1 MLALGLGLGFG
12 NGCSATG
19 FGASPRSPEPP
30 GVSAPVS
37 GSLPLAAFPP
47 IDIDGVEP
55 IAEAGL
61 GSLAIRKWSLRNGL
75 RIITA
80 PDPTARSVS
89 YVTAYRVGSR
99 DEDAAAGQTGLAHF
113 CEHLMFA
120 ARGGTSGPGRFDRRL
135 EELGGNGNAT
145 TGFDFTSYTD
155 DLPPEALEA
164 VIRLEAERMTRVDL
178 TPEEIER
185 EREIVI
191 EERLQSSEDDID
203 GQLDELVY
211 GQAYR
216 SHPYRWPI
224 VGRMAD
230 IRTATAASVTAFFAR
245 HYVPDHATVVIAG
258 RFDEAAAL
266 SAMVASYGPLPAPPR
281 TAEPVIAPERAPT
294 GEVRAAI
301 ARAVPADRFMMG
313 QPAPGLG
320 DPDRAAYE
328 ILDDLLTGGPSARLY
343 RALMVDRELASSLD
357 AEIAPTRDPGLW
369 TIVVQMRK
377 SERAAAAEELIRR
390 EIARLIET
398 PVPAAELSAARNRL
412 ETAFWLGLSSS
423 KARAEQLGAFDT
435 TTGDFR
441 LLIARGAAYGRV
453 TAADVSRV
461 ARGWLGTGAH
471 SVVVA
476 HPRTGPGA

>member
-1 MLALGLGLGFG
+1 LTLTLGLGFG
-12 NGCSATG
+12 LGCSATG
-19 FGASPRSPEPP
+19 FGGSPRSPVPP
-30 GVSAPVS
+30 GVSATAAA
-37 GSLPLAAFPP
+37 SLPVAAIAP
-47 IDIDGVEP
+47 IAVDGVEP
-55 IAEAGL
+55 VTVAAL
-61 GSLAIRKWSLRNGL
+61 GSLAVRKWALRNGL

-80 PDPTARSVS
+80 PDPSARSVS
-89 YVTAYRVGSR
+89 YVTTYRVGSR

-120 ARGGTSGPGRFDRRL
+120 GNRGASGPGAFDRRL

-145 TGFDFTSYTD
+145 TGYDFTSYTD
-155 DLPPEALEA
+155 ELPPEALEA
-164 VIRLEAERMTRVDL
+164 VIRLEAERMTSVDL

-203 GQLDELVY
+203 GQLDELVH
-211 GQAYR
+211 GQAFR

-230 IRTATAASVTAFFAR
+230 IRAATPASVTAFFAR
-245 HYVPDHATVVIAG
+245 HYGPDHATVVIAG
-258 RFDEAAAL
+258 RFDEVAAL
-266 SAMVASYGPLPAPPR
+266 SALAASYGPLPARPR
-281 TAEPVIAPERAPT
+281 TAEPVIVPERAPA
-294 GEVRAAI
+294 GEVRATI
-301 ARAVPADRFMMG
+301 ARAVPADRLMVG

-343 RALMVDRELASSLD
+343 RALMVDRELASSLE
-357 AEIAPTRDPGLW
+357 AEVAPTRDPGLW

-377 SERAAAAEELIRR
+377 SERAAEAEDLIRR

-423 KARAEQLGAFDT
+423 EARAEQLGAFDT

-441 LLIARGAAYGRV
+441 LLLERGAAYRRV
-453 TAADVSRV
+453 TATDVSRV
-461 ARGWLGTGAH
+461 ARAWLGTGGW
-471 SVVVA
+471 SIVVA
-476 HPRTGPGA
+476 RPRTGPGA

>member
-1 MLALGLGLGFG
+1 MLTLGLGLQL
-12 NGCSATG
+12 GCSG
-19 FGASPRSPEPP
+19 VGLGASPRSAAPP
-30 GVSAPVS
+30 AASELASSAVAP
-37 GSLPLAAFPP
+37 AATAP
-47 IDIDGVEP
+47 IVIDGVEP
-55 IAEAGL
+55 VATAAL
-61 GSLAIRKWSLRNGL
+61 GSLSIRKWSLRNGL

-80 PDPTARSVS
+80 ADPAARSVS
-89 YVTAYRVGSR
+89 YVTTYRVGSR

-120 ARGGTSGPGRFDRRL
+120 ETRGSSGPGVFDRRL

-145 TGFDFTSYTD
+145 TGYDFTSYTD

-164 VIRLEAERMTRVDL
+164 VIQLEAERMTKVDL
-178 TPEEIER
+178 TPAEIER

-211 GQAYR
+211 GQAFR

-230 IRTATAASVTAFFAR
+230 IRAATPASVTAFFAR
-245 HYVPDHATVVIAG
+245 HYGPDHATVVIAG
-258 RFDEAAAL
+258 RFDEATAL
-266 SAMVASYGPLPAPPR
+266 SAMAASYGPLPSRPK
-281 TAEPVIAPERAPT
+281 TEDPVITPERAPV
-294 GEVRAAI
+294 GEIRAAI
-301 ARAVPADRFMMG
+301 ARAVPAERFMVG
-313 QPAPGLG
+313 RPAPGLA

-328 ILDDLLTGGPSARLY
+328 VLDELLTGGPSARLY

-357 AEIAPTRDPGLW
+357 AEVAPTRDPGLW
-369 TIVVQMRK
+369 TVVVQMRK
-377 SERAAAAEELIRR
+377 TERAAAAEELIRR
-390 EIARLIET
+390 EITRLIDT

-423 KARAEQLGAFDT
+423 EARAEQLGAFDA

-441 LLIARGAAYGRV
+441 LLIERGGAYARV
-453 TAADVSRV
+453 TAADVTRV
-461 ARGWLGTGAH
+461 ARGWLGTGAR
-471 SVVVA
+471 SIVVA
-476 HPRTGPGA
+476 RPKTGPDA